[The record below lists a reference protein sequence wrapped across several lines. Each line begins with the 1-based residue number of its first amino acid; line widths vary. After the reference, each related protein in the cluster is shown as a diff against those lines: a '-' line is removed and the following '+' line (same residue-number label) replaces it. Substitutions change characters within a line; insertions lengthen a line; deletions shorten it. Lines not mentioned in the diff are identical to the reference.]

1 MVLTLQVKLGASKA
15 HKLSDVPWPQLWP
28 DNISSEGRGITKS
41 HQELSESIKAIHLF
55 EEKLQHFI
63 LFKKGP
69 NF

>member
-41 HQELSESIKAIHLF
+41 HQELSESIKDINLAPHSCGGI
-55 EEKLQHFI
+55 
-63 LFKKGP
+63 
-69 NF
+69 